1 MPIETISNIF
11 LVPIK
16 NLNISIFAKQ
26 KKTEKEMQGFIE
38 SLSQLGGLLHILI
51 TAAVTWA
58 GSFLFYGQRKESLK
72 IENESKQSEEWRKLY
87 LESQNDSRKKDE
99 KIDELYRN
107 QSRQDSHIID
117 LERRINLIS
126 IYRCD
131 RINCTQRIG
140 MKVNELPPSD
150 DLPST
155 PD

>member
-1 MPIETISNIF
+1 MPIETISSIS

-16 NLNISIFAKQ
+16 NPNISIFAKL
-26 KKTEKEMQGFIE
+26 KKRKKKCKE
-38 SLSQLGGLLHILI
+38 LSNLYLSSGGLLHILI